1 MDPCDNHRC
10 AQHPPSRRTVVGM
23 LAAIGAGAALGPRR
37 SAAQSTAGGEDWI
50 VDTHHHIYPPRYATA
65 NLKRIMEDSG
75 GALPASAFTNWSPRL
90 ALEQMD
96 KAGVRSAVASMTS
109 PGIWWNNGEEGR
121 SWARDCNE
129 FGAQMARDF
138 PGRFGMFAA
147 IPLPDIE
154 GSVREI
160 SYALDTLKL
169 DGIGLLTSYAG
180 KPLGDPSFAPVFDEL
195 NRRKVALVRPSDY
208 VVLRDEHPRRQ
219 CARHRLPHRY
229 HPDA

>member
-1 MDPCDNHRC
+1 
-10 AQHPPSRRTVVGM
+10 M
-23 LAAIGAGAALGPRR
+23 LAAIGAGAALGLLR
-37 SAAQSTAGGEDWI
+37 SAAQTTASSEDWI

-65 NLKRIMEDSG
+65 NLRRIMEDSG
-75 GALPASAFTNWSPRL
+75 GALPAGAFTNWSPRL

-96 KAGVRSAVASMTS
+96 RAGVRSAVVSMTS

-154 GSVREI
+154 GSMREI

-180 KPLGDPSFAPVFDEL
+180 KPLGDPFSL
-195 NRRKVALVRPSDY
+195 RSSTSSTVARSRCSSIQPC
-208 VVLRDEHPRRQ
+208 R
-219 CARHRLPHRY
+219 A
-229 HPDA
+229 AG

>member
-1 MDPCDNHRC
+1 MHPCDNHRC
-10 AQHPPSRRTVVGM
+10 ALHPRSRRTVVGM

-37 SAAQSTAGGEDWI
+37 SAAQSRAGGDDWI

-96 KAGVRSAVASMTS
+96 TAGVRPAIA
-109 PGIWWNNGEEGR
+109 NGEEGR

-154 GSVREI
+154 GSMREI

-180 KPLGDPSFAPVFDEL
+180 KPLGDPSFAPV
-195 NRRKVALVRPSDY
+195 
-208 VVLRDEHPRRQ
+208 
-219 CARHRLPHRY
+219 
-229 HPDA
+229 

>member
-23 LAAIGAGAALGPRR
+23 LAAIGAGAGLGLRR
-37 SAAQSTAGGEDWI
+37 SAAQSTAGGEEWI
-50 VDTHHHIYPPRYATA
+50 VDTHHHIYPPRYTTA
-65 NLKRIMEDSG
+65 NLKRIIDDS
-75 GALPASAFTNWSPRL
+75 GALPASAYTDWSPQR
-90 ALEQMD
+90 ALDQME
-96 KAGVRSAVASMTS
+96 KAGVRSAVVSMTS
-109 PGIWWNNGEEGR
+109 PGIWWDNGEEGR
-121 SWARDCNE
+121 VWARDCNE
-129 FGAQMARDF
+129 YGAQMARDF

-154 GSVREI
+154 GSMREI

-195 NRRKVALVRPSDY
+195 N
-208 VVLRDEHPRRQ
+208 
-219 CARHRLPHRY
+219 
-229 HPDA
+229 

>member
-1 MDPCDNHRC
+1 MTPCNNHRC
-10 AQHPPSRRTVVGM
+10 GLHPPSRRTVVGM
-23 LAAIGAGAALGPRR
+23 LAAIGAGAALSLRR
-37 SAAQSTAGGEDWI
+37 SAAQTNASSEDWI

-65 NLKRIMEDSG
+65 NLRRIMEDSG

-96 KAGVRSAVASMTS
+96 KAGVRSAVVSMTS

-154 GSVREI
+154 GSMREI

-169 DGIGLLTSYAG
+169 DGIGLLTS
-180 KPLGDPSFAPVFDEL
+180 KMF
-195 NRRKVALVRPSDY
+195 
-208 VVLRDEHPRRQ
+208 
-219 CARHRLPHRY
+219 
-229 HPDA
+229 

>member
-1 MDPCDNHRC
+1 
-10 AQHPPSRRTVVGM
+10 M

-37 SAAQSTAGGEDWI
+37 SAAQSRAGGDDWI

-96 KAGVRSAVASMTS
+96 KAGVRSAIASMTS
-109 PGIWWNNGEEGR
+109 PGIWWDNGEEGR

-138 PGRFGMFAA
+138 PSRFGMLPPFRCRTSRAA
-147 IPLPDIE
+147 CAKSP
-154 GSVREI
+154 
-160 SYALDTLKL
+160 T
-169 DGIGLLTSYAG
+169 
-180 KPLGDPSFAPVFDEL
+180 PSTP
-195 NRRKVALVRPSDY
+195 
-208 VVLRDEHPRRQ
+208 
-219 CARHRLPHRY
+219 
-229 HPDA
+229 